1 MLYTKDAAFA
11 RVPVVIFSI
20 KPSSLPYLSIMTSH
34 TGTIEIRRSHSVALR
49 IERIIV
55 LLCLLASG
63 ISF

>member
-34 TGTIEIRRSHSVALR
+34 TVTIDIGWSHSVALR
-49 IERIIV
+49 VEHVIV